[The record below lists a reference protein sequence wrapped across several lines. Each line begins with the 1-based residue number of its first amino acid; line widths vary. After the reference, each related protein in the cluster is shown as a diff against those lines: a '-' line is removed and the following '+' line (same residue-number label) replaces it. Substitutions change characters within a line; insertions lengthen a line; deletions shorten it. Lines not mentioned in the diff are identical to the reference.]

1 MVFYRYHDVEQRTPD
16 VERAAR
22 GIEEAAADRGSD
34 TAAVWR
40 IDRERHGTLR
50 AVLEDW
56 GARAGWSVVWTPR
69 RDYAVRADAAFEGGF
84 LDAVDSLLAAP
95 ATRRS
100 LVAFAHE
107 PNRHLVI
114 EPAGALR

>member
-1 MVFYRYHDVEQRTPD
+1 MRRQF
-16 VERAAR
+16 
-22 GIEEAAADRGSD
+22 GSWI
-34 TAAVWR
+34 ASSM
-40 IDRERHGTLR
+40 GPLR

-56 GARAGWSVVWTPR
+56 GVRAGWSVIWAAR
-69 RDYAVRADAAFEGGF
+69 RDYAVRANAAFEGGF